1 MAERNIGQEILNGLK
16 EIKKFKKGNSQLRT
30 TRLSDPSSARII
42 RDNLQIS
49 QTAFANLMG
58 VSVRTL
64 QDWEQ
69 GRRIPKGPAKSLL
82 RIAEQNPQVF
92 LTVS

>member
-1 MAERNIGQEILNGLK
+1 MPERNIGLEILEGIN
-16 EIKKFKKGNSQLRT
+16 EIKDYKKGNVQLRT
-30 TRLSDPSSARII
+30 TKLSEPSSAKKI
-42 RDNLQIS
+42 REKLQLS
-49 QTAFANLMG
+49 QTEFANLMG

-82 RIAEQNPQVF
+82 RIAEQNPNAF
-92 LTVS
+92 LTIS